1 MTTNELLDALV
12 TTVESHDRWLY
23 EECDKVGGNGTE
35 AFESLANAVRRLV
48 REYVISKETL

>member
-23 EECDKVGGNGTE
+23 EECDKVGGSGTE
-35 AFESLANAVRRLV
+35 AFESLANAVKRLV